1 MRRKAVGLWNK
12 WKEDVPVKEEIPVT
26 TTTAETT
33 IITEPPALIDNT
45 GCGSRD
51 RVSTSLES
59 RIQRMNESNDAETVT
74 TPPPPSRIWNRDGIN
89 GSANKT
95 TAAPPAGACRYRE
108 SNSWGLNL
116 LFQALLWIMLHPTQ
130 ENPVLQD
137 FHLQIHHHHLL
148 MLYFPFWH
156 CN

>member
-1 MRRKAVGLWNK
+1 LGEGKGFWDGEGILGLGMRRKAVGLWNK

-59 RIQRMNESNDAETVT
+59 RIQ
-74 TPPPPSRIWNRDGIN
+74 
-89 GSANKT
+89 
-95 TAAPPAGACRYRE
+95 
-108 SNSWGLNL
+108 
-116 LFQALLWIMLHPTQ
+116 QQ
-130 ENPVLQD
+130 E
-137 FHLQIHHHHLL
+137 HE
-148 MLYFPFWH
+148 
-156 CN
+156 